1 MPVRAALNISQG
13 IAAMADDGSI
23 FIGLGE
29 GPKGDAQGG
38 DRQALD
44 LRRANRHGLVAG
56 ATGTG
61 KTVTL
66 QGIAEGFSAQGVP
79 VFVADV
85 KGDLSG
91 IAMAGSPEFKHA
103 DKLEGRAKEI
113 GLDPYVYSDNP
124 AIFWDLYGEQG
135 HPVRTTISEMGPLL
149 LARLMDLNET
159 QEGVLSIAF
168 RFADDEGL
176 LLLNLD
182 DLQAMLL
189 HCAENADTLSV
200 KYGNVSKA
208 SIGAIQRQLLQI
220 ETQGGD
226 KFFSEPALDI
236 HDFLKVDDKG
246 RGYINV
252 LAADKLM
259 RSPKLYGTFLLWLL
273 SELFEVLPEV
283 GDPDKPVL
291 VFFFDEAHLL
301 FDDAPKALT
310 DKIEQ
315 VVRLIRSKGVGVY
328 FVTQN
333 PIDVPEAVAGQL
345 GNRVQHALRAFTPRD
360 QRAIKAAAE
369 TFRINPDLDVETAI
383 TQLKV
388 GEALVSLL
396 DEDGA
401 PSIVQRTLIAP
412 PRSRLGPVSP
422 KERAIIQSIS
432 PVAGK
437 YDTEIDRESAE
448 EILAAKADAAAAAAK
463 EAEAQDD
470 AAKQAAAQAKLDARE
485 RTAQARAAAKP
496 SSMDRAVQ
504 SATRSAASSV
514 GRQVANELGRAL
526 FGSSRRSSRGGGIA
540 GQLVRG
546 ILGSLLK

>member
-1 MPVRAALNISQG
+1 MS
-13 IAAMADDGSI
+13 DGI
-23 FIGLGE
+23 FIGLGA
-29 GPKGDAQGG
+29 PDKDGG
-38 DRQALD
+38 VRQLLN
-44 LRRANRHGLVAG
+44 LRRANRHGLIAG

-66 QGIAEGFSAQGVP
+66 QGIAESFSALGVP
-79 VFVADV
+79 VFLSDV

-91 IAMAGSPEFKHA
+91 IAMAGSPTAKNA
-103 DKLEGRAKEI
+103 DKLVARAAEI
-113 GLDPYVYSDNP
+113 GLSDYSYADNP

-135 HPVRTTISEMGPLL
+135 HPIRTTVSEMGPLL
-149 LARLMDLNET
+149 LARLMGLNET
-159 QEGVLSIAF
+159 QEGVLTIAF
-168 RFADDEGL
+168 KYADEEGL
-176 LLLNLD
+176 LLLDLG
-182 DLQAMLL
+182 DLQAMLAY
-189 HCAENADTLSV
+189 CAENADTLSAR
-200 KYGNVSKA
+200 YGNVTKA
-208 SIGAIQRQLLQI
+208 SVGAIQRQLLQL
-220 ETQGGD
+220 EAQGGAH
-226 KFFSEPALDI
+226 FFGEPALDI
-236 HDFLKVDDKG
+236 HDFLKVDDQG

-259 RSPKLYGTFLLWLL
+259 QSPKLYATFLLWLL
-273 SELFEVLPEV
+273 SELFETLPEV

-291 VFFFDEAHLL
+291 IFFFDEAHLL
-301 FDDAPKALT
+301 FDEAPKALT

-333 PIDVPEAVAGQL
+333 PIDIPEEVAGQL

-396 DEDGA
+396 QEDGS
-401 PSIVQRTLIAP
+401 PGIVQRTLIAP

-437 YDTEIDRESAE
+437 YDEAIDRESAE
-448 EILAAKADAAAAAAK
+448 EILAARGNAAAAAAEAKKAQDEAERTAAVQAKAEAKQREQQIKEQARADAAAA
-463 EAEAQDD
+463 
-470 AAKQAAAQAKLDARE
+470 RE
-485 RTAQARAAAKP
+485 AAKP
-496 SSMDRAVQ
+496 SAIDKAIQ
-504 SATRSAASSV
+504 SATRAAGSSV
-514 GRQVANELGRAL
+514 GRQVANELGRAV
-526 FGSSRRSSRGGGIA
+526 FGGSSRKSSGGGIA
-540 GQLVRG
+540 GKLVRG
-546 ILGSLLK
+546 ILGSLFK

>member
-1 MPVRAALNISQG
+1 MS
-13 IAAMADDGSI
+13 DGI
-23 FIGLGE
+23 FIGLGA
-29 GPKGDAQGG
+29 PDKDGG
-38 DRQALD
+38 IRQLLN
-44 LRRANRHGLVAG
+44 LRRANRHGLIAG

-66 QGIAEGFSAQGVP
+66 QGIAESFSALGVP
-79 VFVADV
+79 VFLSDV

-91 IAMAGSPEFKHA
+91 IAMAGSPTFKNA
-103 DKLEGRAKEI
+103 DKLVARAAEI
-113 GLDPYVYSDNP
+113 GLSDYSYADNP

-135 HPVRTTISEMGPLL
+135 HPIRTTVSEMGPLL
-149 LARLMDLNET
+149 LARLMGLNET
-159 QEGVLSIAF
+159 QEGVLTIAF
-168 RFADDEGL
+168 KYADEEGL
-176 LLLNLD
+176 LLLDLG
-182 DLQAMLL
+182 DLQAMLAY
-189 HCAENADTLSV
+189 CAENADTLSAR
-200 KYGNVSKA
+200 YGNVTKA
-208 SIGAIQRQLLQI
+208 SVGAIQRQLLQL
-220 ETQGGD
+220 EAQGGAH
-226 KFFSEPALDI
+226 FFGEPALDI
-236 HDFLKVDDKG
+236 HDFLKVDEQG

-259 RSPKLYGTFLLWLL
+259 QSPKLYATFLLWLL
-273 SELFEVLPEV
+273 SELFETLPEV

-291 VFFFDEAHLL
+291 IFFFDEAHLL
-301 FDDAPKALT
+301 FDEAPKALT

-333 PIDVPEAVAGQL
+333 PIDIPEEVAGQL

-396 DEDGA
+396 QEDGS
-401 PSIVQRTLIAP
+401 PGIVQRTLIAP

-437 YDTEIDRESAE
+437 YDEAIDRESAE
-448 EILAAKADAAAAAAK
+448 EILAARGNAAAAAAEAKKAQDEAERTAAVQAKAEAKQREQQIKEQARADAAAA
-463 EAEAQDD
+463 
-470 AAKQAAAQAKLDARE
+470 RE
-485 RTAQARAAAKP
+485 AAKP
-496 SSMDRAVQ
+496 SAIDKAIQ
-504 SATRSAASSV
+504 SATRAAGSSV
-514 GRQVANELGRAL
+514 GRQVANELGRAV
-526 FGSSRRSSRGGGIA
+526 FGGSSRKSSGGGIA
-540 GQLVRG
+540 GKLVRG
-546 ILGSLLK
+546 ILGSLFK